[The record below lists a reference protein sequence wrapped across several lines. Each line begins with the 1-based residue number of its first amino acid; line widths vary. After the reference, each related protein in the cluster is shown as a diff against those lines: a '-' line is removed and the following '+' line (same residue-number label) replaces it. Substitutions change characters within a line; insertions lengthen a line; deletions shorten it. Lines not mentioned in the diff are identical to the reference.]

1 MAKGTF
7 PFQNLINIKRTDSN
21 INLIS
26 SSISTDLV
34 DSGNAESLARSWSL
48 LLALDIASN
57 RSVGDPLRT
66 SIDVVPNLT
75 TLEASGD
82 CTPSCR
88 SLQGASGGSLTS
100 VWSLWSPVVYTELV
114 IALLQ
119 DELVYPGE
127 EHSENGCY
135 YSPAPR

>member
-1 MAKGTF
+1 MCWTLNHQNNIEMAKGTF

-48 LLALDIASN
+48 LLALDIAS
-57 RSVGDPLRT
+57 SGCVGNPLRT
-66 SIDVVPNLT
+66 SIGVVPNLT

-82 CTPSCR
+82 CTLSCK
-88 SLQGASGGSLTS
+88 SCWVPVGA
-100 VWSLWSPVVYTELV
+100 V
-114 IALLQ
+114 
-119 DELVYPGE
+119 
-127 EHSENGCY
+127 
-135 YSPAPR
+135 